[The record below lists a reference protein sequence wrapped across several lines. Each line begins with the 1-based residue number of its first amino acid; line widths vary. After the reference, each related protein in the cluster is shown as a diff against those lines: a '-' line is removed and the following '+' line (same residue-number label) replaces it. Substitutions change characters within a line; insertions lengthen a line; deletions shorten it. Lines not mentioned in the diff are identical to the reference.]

1 MSFGIFE
8 FSKPSLYTL
17 YFIHYTYMVSII
29 LDWLLNFLFPPRC
42 LICQTKGGYFC
53 PGCQGKLV
61 FLSCQVCPVCG
72 QATLDG
78 RVHEYCQ
85 TKYSLNGLSNIFSY
99 SSPLREAIKRVKYKP
114 YLFDAI
120 SELARLAIP
129 HFEKDDDFILLRE
142 FLAKKPIIVPIPLF
156 SRRYRERG
164 YNHARIIAQSLAQ
177 EWHLR
182 LEDDLLVRVKNT
194 RPQSFLKA
202 EERAKNIKSAF
213 AVNRRRRE
221 KSPPI
226 LLVDDIWTTGAT
238 MRTAGNVLKRAGF
251 PEAWGLTLCR

>member
-1 MSFGIFE
+1 MNNFFDSF
-8 FSKPSLYTL
+8 
-17 YFIHYTYMVSII
+17 
-29 LDWLLNFLFPPRC
+29 LNFLFPPRC
-42 LICQTKGGYFC
+42 LICQTRGSYLC
-53 PGCQGKLV
+53 PACRKKLV
-61 FLSCQVCPVCG
+61 FLSCQVCPVCEQPILG
-72 QATLDG
+72 G
-78 RVHEYCQ
+78 RVHEHCQ

-164 YNHARIIAQSLAQ
+164 YNHAQIIAQSLAQ
-177 EWHLR
+177 EWRLR
-182 LEDDLLVRVKNT
+182 LENNLLVRIKDT
-194 RPQSFLKA
+194 RPQYSLPSKERKKNLKG
-202 EERAKNIKSAF
+202 AF
-213 AVNRRRRE
+213 VVKRRRK
-221 KSPPI
+221 KSPPPV

-238 MRTAGNVLKRAGF
+238 MRTAGNILKRAGF
-251 PEAWGLTLCR
+251 SEVWGLTLCR